1 MNRSNE
7 INLDEYES
15 IESHWIALQ
24 ANGDKLTYFDT
35 LELNIFWKKLKKS
48 IENKNIIKDI
58 YRNLRR
64 LLHWI
69 YYFYVER

>member
-1 MNRSNE
+1 MNRSNV

-48 IENKNIIKDI
+48 IGNKNIIKDI

-69 YYFYVER
+69 YYFYVET

>member
-24 ANGDKLTYFDT
+24 ENGDKLTYFDT

-48 IENKNIIKDI
+48 IGNKNIIKDI

>member
-24 ANGDKLTYFDT
+24 AIGDKLTYFDT
-35 LELNIFWKKLKKS
+35 LELNIF
-48 IENKNIIKDI
+48 
-58 YRNLRR
+58 
-64 LLHWI
+64 
-69 YYFYVER
+69 